1 MSDFD
6 EPYPGYRYDAA
17 GAERA
22 ARALAAARKAM
33 LEHGDGSLFDT
44 EPQLIQ
50 KTLAALAPED
60 TA

>member
-1 MSDFD
+1 MSASD

-17 GAERA
+17 GVDRA
-22 ARALAAARKAM
+22 ARAVAAARKAI
-33 LEHGDGSLFDT
+33 LGHGDGSLFDT

-60 TA
+60 AA